1 MLTYLYA
8 KFCVWKNDEEGA
20 TALEYGVLV
29 TMIIVLLAAGALV
42 FGQELQAFFE
52 NLFPTIVAPTPA

>member
-1 MLTYLYA
+1 MLTALYVKA
-8 KFCVWKNDEEGA
+8 RNVMASDEGA

-42 FGQELQAFFE
+42 FGKELQTFFA
-52 NLFPTIVAPTPA
+52 NLFPTIVTPTP

>member
-1 MLTYLYA
+1 MQRMYVKWAT
-8 KFCVWKNDEEGA
+8 WKSSDEGA

-52 NLFPTIVAPTPA
+52 NLFPSIVAPTPA

>member
-1 MLTYLYA
+1 MLTNL
-8 KFCVWKNDEEGA
+8 FVRFQLWKASDEGA

-52 NLFPTIVAPTPA
+52 DLFPSIVAPTPA

>member
-1 MLTYLYA
+1 MLT
-8 KFCVWKNDEEGA
+8 KMFVMFNNWKSSDEGA

-42 FGQELQAFFE
+42 FGTELRQFFTD
-52 NLFPTIVAPTPA
+52 LFPTITTPTV